1 MTISPTSP
9 IEPERPG
16 AVASGDSCRL
26 PEPLPIL
33 DIDHVSR
40 IFPLPN
46 GGEYIALTEIDVTIK
61 QGEFITL
68 LGHSG
73 CGKSTL
79 LNIIAGLDRPTT
91 GGVILEGRQ
100 VTEPGPD
107 RMVVFQ
113 NYSLLPWK
121 TVRQNIAL
129 AVDTVFKEMSK
140 AERSDIIE
148 HHIDMVGLRRAADQY
163 PSQISGGMKQRVAIA
178 RAFAIRPK
186 VLLLDEPF
194 GALDALTRGGLQEQL
209 MTICQENQVTAV
221 MVTHDVDEALLLSDR
236 IVMLTTGPSAHVG
249 QVLDVPI
256 PRPRNRMDVV
266 NHPSYYTLRNEVT
279 YFLNQQKRG
288 KKASSVVSPVASS
301 VAASVVASGTASN
314 SDPEKT
320 NLDLG
325 FIPLTDCAPL
335 AVAQEKG
342 IFAEYGLNVTLRRQ
356 PSWNALAESIATGEL
371 DAAEMVAGM
380 PLAMTLGMRGKASVP
395 ICSAMVLSRN
405 GNAITWGKQIIDHG
419 VTNLPQLKE
428 YISQDPDR
436 VHTFGMVHSASMH
449 NLMLRHWL
457 ASGEIDPD
465 WDVSLCVVPP
475 PLMVASLKQGN
486 IDGYCVGEP
495 WNSRAVAAKLGT
507 VVATDLDLW
516 PGHMEKVLGVR
527 EDWAQ
532 HYPKTHIALVKAL
545 LEACE
550 YCDDRRNREEI
561 LGYLQQDEYLG
572 AAGEFA
578 AAGFVAP
585 YDRGDGREP
594 TEQPKFNQFFL
605 DRCNAPDT
613 VHSLWTL
620 TQMARWNLIPFPKN
634 WVETIER
641 VNRLDVFAEA
651 ARELELPNS
660 PRDRKPL
667 TFADG
672 TTFDPDYPID
682 YLKDLA
688 IKRDVV
694 IREVEIGSFR

>member
-1 MTISPTSP
+1 MTTSPTES
-9 IEPERPG
+9 ERLGVPQNG
-16 AVASGDSCRL
+16 ETCRL
-26 PEPLPIL
+26 PESLPIL
-33 DIDHVSR
+33 DVDHVSR
-40 IFPLPN
+40 IFALPD
-46 GGEYIALTEIDVTIK
+46 GGEYIALTNIDVTMQ

-79 LNIIAGLDRPTT
+79 LNIIAGLDSPSS

-129 AVDTVFKEMSK
+129 AVDTVFTGMSK
-140 AERSDIIE
+140 AERSEIIE
-148 HHIDMVGLRRAADQY
+148 HHIEMVGLQRAADNY
-163 PSQISGGMKQRVAIA
+163 PNQISGGMKQRVAIA

-209 MTICQENQVTAV
+209 MNICQANKVTAI

-236 IVMLTTGPSAHVG
+236 VVMLTTGPSAHVG

-279 YFLNQQKRG
+279 YFLNQQKRS
-288 KKASSVVSPVASS
+288 KKKVKTP
-301 VAASVVASGTASN
+301 AAAPIATSTSGL
-314 SDPEKT
+314 EKT
-320 NLDLG
+320 TLDLG

-335 AVAQEKG
+335 VVAQEKG
-342 IFAEYGLNVTLRRQ
+342 IFAEYGLNVTLSRQ
-356 PSWNALAESIATGEL
+356 PSWNALAEAIATGEL
-371 DAAEMVAGM
+371 DAAQMVAGM
-380 PLAMTLGMRGKASVP
+380 PLALTLGMRGKASVP

-405 GNAITWGKQIIDHG
+405 GNAITWGKRIIDDGITTLEQFKDYTAH
-419 VTNLPQLKE
+419 
-428 YISQDPDR
+428 DPDR
-436 VHTFGMVHSASMH
+436 VHNFGMVHPASMH
-449 NLMLRHWL
+449 NLMLRYWL
-457 ASGEIDPD
+457 ASGGIDPD

-475 PLMVASLKQGN
+475 PLMVANLKQGN

-495 WNSRAVAAKLGT
+495 WNSRAVAEKLGT

-527 EDWAQ
+527 EDWAEK
-532 HYPKTHIALVKAL
+532 YPQTHIALVKAL

-550 YCDDRRNREEI
+550 YCDDRRNREEV
-561 LGYLQQDEYLG
+561 LGFLQQDEYLG

-578 AAGFVAP
+578 SAGFFSP
-585 YDRGDGREP
+585 YDRGDGSEP
-594 TEQPKFNQFFL
+594 TEELKFNQFFL
-605 DRCNAPDT
+605 DRCNAPDS
-613 VHSLWTL
+613 VHTLWTL
-620 TQMARWNLIPFPKN
+620 AQMARWDLTPFPKN

-641 VNRLDVFAEA
+641 INRMDVFSEA
-651 ARELELPNS
+651 ARELELPS
-660 PRDRKPL
+660 APRDRKPL
-667 TFADG
+667 TLMDG
-672 TTFDPDYPID
+672 TTFDPDYPIE
-682 YLKDLA
+682 YLKSLE

-694 IREVEIGSFR
+694 IREVAIGLSS